1 MTLFISQKFWKIL
14 FKKKPKIII
23 YSILSLLIT
32 SCTFVLDGVYTWDSF
47 IQEASSRGETFFAEA
62 TAPDGTISF
71 GSSNDSQWGANTMAT
86 RHCSE
91 TSGKICQITQTSA
104 LPRKGNL
111 GIF

>member
-1 MTLFISQKFWKIL
+1 MLVKKIKKFIAYTFIV
-14 FKKKPKIII
+14 
-23 YSILSLLIT
+23 LLMF
-32 SCTFVLDGVYTWDSF
+32 SCTTVMDGSYTWDTF
-47 IQEASSRGETFFAEA
+47 IQERSANGDIFFAEA